1 MRRLVLLALLALL
14 GISLVPLA
22 VAGASSSPG
31 SEPATVTATGFALI
45 PPPPDPVS
53 VYAVQVMGPIDASD
67 PKLSVDAYR
76 AKLERVRQAVLGA
89 GVPSES
95 VTPTTFSTQPT
106 GAAAGVSFNSL
117 FRYEVRPGAL
127 SVAAAQAAFA
137 AGASMVYDN
146 MPSAAI
152 GIRRPSGP
160 ALDAAIADATTIARS
175 YAVKVVAPRTV
186 GDPRATTLTVKGQP
200 DNAPI
205 QWTIEVTVT
214 FAVP

>member
-1 MRRLVLLALLALL
+1 MRRPLLLALLALL
-14 GISLVPLA
+14 GISLVPIV
-22 VAGASSSPG
+22 VAGASPSPG
-31 SEPATVTATGFALI
+31 SEPATVTATGVAFI
-45 PPPPDPVS
+45 PPPADPIS
-53 VYAVQVMGPIDASD
+53 VYAVQVMGPIDSSD

-76 AKLERVRQAVLGA
+76 AKLERVRQAVIGA
-89 GVPSES
+89 GIPSES
-95 VTPTTFSTQPT
+95 ITAATFSTQPT

-127 SVAAAQAAFA
+127 SVAAAQAAFT

-146 MPSAAI
+146 MPTPAI

-175 YAVKVVAPRTV
+175 YAVKAVAPRAV
-186 GDPRATTLTVKGQP
+186 GDARATTLTVKGQP

>member
-1 MRRLVLLALLALL
+1 MRGRLLVALLALL
-14 GISLVPLA
+14 GITLVPLA
-22 VAGASSSPG
+22 VAGASPSPG
-31 SEPATVTATGFALI
+31 SDPATVTASGFAFI
-45 PPPPDPVS
+45 PPPADPIS
-53 VYAVQVMGPIDASD
+53 VYAVQVMGPIDSSD

-76 AKLERVRQAVLGA
+76 AKLDRVRQAVISA
-89 GVPSES
+89 GIPSES
-95 VTPTTFSTQPT
+95 ITAATFSTQPT

-146 MPSAAI
+146 MPTAAI

-175 YAVKVVAPRTV
+175 YAGKAVAPRAV
-186 GDPRATTLTVKGQP
+186 GDARATTLTVKGQP